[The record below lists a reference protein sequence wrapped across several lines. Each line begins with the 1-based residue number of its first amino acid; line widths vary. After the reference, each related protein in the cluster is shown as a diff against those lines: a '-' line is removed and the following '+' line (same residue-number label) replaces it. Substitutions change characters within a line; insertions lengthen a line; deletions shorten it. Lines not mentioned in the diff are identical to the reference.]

1 MTYIPQ
7 SRIKYGEV
15 VRLVSTR
22 DERGH
27 VIDESYT
34 TVYPS
39 HALDLQ
45 PLSYQERV
53 AADQLKIKVTHKIFP
68 QRNIVP
74 QVSLNDFYRIA
85 GQLYRIVEAK
95 DFLRVGYFRVWA
107 GAFGSTLTDTTIIRT
122 VYSYIVHGLGPG
134 TYTFGSGALANIPE
148 FESTPL
154 VLDMLT
160 NDGGY
165 FIEDVSETGFTIIDK
180 GTGSVPIVSVL
191 IQGIPAS

>member
-7 SRIKYGEV
+7 SRIRYGEV

-34 TVYPS
+34 MVYGS

-45 PLSYQERV
+45 PMSYQERL
-53 AADQLKIKVTHKIFP
+53 AADQLKIKVTHKVFP
-68 QRNIVP
+68 QQNIVA

-85 GQLYRIVEAK
+85 GQYYRIVEKK
-95 DFLRVGYFRVWA
+95 DFLRTGYFRVWEGEFGA
-107 GAFGSTLTDTTIIRT
+107 GLGGGTNIRQIQSF
-122 VYSYIVHGLGPG
+122 VFHNLGPG
-134 TYTFGSGALANIPE
+134 DYTFGDGVLASVPE
-148 FESTPL
+148 FTEAPL
-154 VLDMLT
+154 LLDMLT

-165 FIEDVSETGFTIIDK
+165 YIENVTTTGFTIVYRGI
-180 GTGSVPIVSVL
+180 GSSPLVSVYL
-191 IQGIPAS
+191 KGIAA

>member
-7 SRIKYGEV
+7 SRIRYGEV

-34 TVYPS
+34 TVYAS

-45 PLSYQERV
+45 PLSYQERL
-53 AADQLKIKVTHKIFP
+53 AADQLKIKVTHKVFP

-85 GQLYRIVEAK
+85 GQYYRIVEKK
-95 DFLRVGYFRVWA
+95 DFLRVGYFRVWEGEF
-107 GAFGSTLTDTTIIRT
+107 GAPPTTPSIIRT
-122 VYSYIVHGLGPG
+122 VYSYVVHGLGPG
-134 TYTFGSGALANIPE
+134 SYTFGSGALADVPE

-154 VLDMLT
+154 VLDTLT

-165 FIEDVSETGFTIIDK
+165 YMTNYSATGFTIVDK
-180 GTGSVPIVSVL
+180 GTGLAPIVSVF

>member
-7 SRIKYGEV
+7 SRIRYGDV

-45 PLSYQERV
+45 PLSYRDLV
-53 AADQLKIKVTHKIFP
+53 AADQLKIKVTHKVFP
-68 QRNIVP
+68 QKNIVP

-85 GQLYRIVEAK
+85 GQLYRIVEKK
-95 DFLRVGYFRVWA
+95 DFLRTGYFRVWE
-107 GAFGSTLTDTTIIRT
+107 GAFGSTLTDTTVIRQIQSF
-122 VYSYIVHGLGPG
+122 VFHNLGPG
-134 TYTFGSGALANIPE
+134 DYTFGDGVLASVPE
-148 FESTPL
+148 FTEAPL
-154 VLDMLT
+154 LLDMLT
-160 NDGGY
+160 NDGSY
-165 FIEDVSETGFTIIDK
+165 YIENLSTTGFSIVDRGI
-180 GTGSVPIVSVL
+180 GSSPLVSVYL
-191 IQGIPAS
+191 KGIAAD